1 MSSRAWCC
9 SRRRRKRLWRRSWR
23 RAPGERRG
31 RRHALSSR
39 SRVQSAYIPSSN
51 TIPCSCDLRMRDKQ
65 SSVRAADAM
74 AIERARVLHY
84 ANKQLTHPFSC
95 ARRRVRQVWA
105 HLLDQHMICKWLGAE
120 RCGHRAKLW
129 LRTMASKM
137 LGALGFSGLLDP
149 CARTAGQTF
158 PVSLVWLSFLV
169 VCATV
174 VVRLNAL
181 HVQGP
186 VPRCET
192 CVRCAATG
200 RVGAALVLEH
210 CGAEALIHGC
220 RDERAARHQARAPC
234 CVYKFYLDL
243 LPKLAV
249 NKAGARC

>member
-51 TIPCSCDLRMRDKQ
+51 TIPCSCGLRMRDKQ

-129 LRTMASKM
+129 LRGRWPPKCSVHLAFRTPGPMRQNRWTDFPRVSGLALLLRCVRDGGRATECFARTGACTALRDVRAVCGDWSCRSSSGS
-137 LGALGFSGLLDP
+137 GALWSRGLDTRLQRRASRSPSG
-149 CARTAGQTF
+149 ARTMLRVQ
-158 PVSLVWLSFLV
+158 VLS
-169 VCATV
+169 
-174 VVRLNAL
+174 
-181 HVQGP
+181 
-186 VPRCET
+186 
-192 CVRCAATG
+192 
-200 RVGAALVLEH
+200 
-210 CGAEALIHGC
+210 
-220 RDERAARHQARAPC
+220 
-234 CVYKFYLDL
+234 
-243 LPKLAV
+243 
-249 NKAGARC
+249 

>member
-51 TIPCSCDLRMRDKQ
+51 TIPCSCGLRMRDKQ

-84 ANKQLTHPFSC
+84 ASPNKQLTHPFSC

-105 HLLDQHMICKWLGAE
+105 HLLDQHMICRWLGAE

-129 LRTMASKM
+129 LRAMASKM
-137 LGALGFSGLLDP
+137 LGALGFQDSWTHAPEPLDRLSPCLWSGSPSSL
-149 CARTAGQTF
+149 CARRWSCDLMLCTYRG
-158 PVSLVWLSFLV
+158 LY
-169 VCATV
+169 
-174 VVRLNAL
+174 
-181 HVQGP
+181 
-186 VPRCET
+186 
-192 CVRCAATG
+192 
-200 RVGAALVLEH
+200 RV
-210 CGAEALIHGC
+210 
-220 RDERAARHQARAPC
+220 ARARRACGVRQQLWFWSIVEPR
-234 CVYKFYLDL
+234 
-243 LPKLAV
+243 P
-249 NKAGARC
+249 